1 MCEMV
6 RLWRETKGQQV
17 GISFIPLHTCISSQ
31 FQEPHTLNAA
41 LYGSPIGRLAKM
53 ASNRLAIGE
62 RKAKLCEIS
71 WIARN
76 RFWFAVAPIMYAVA
90 QNRHEKNDV
99 SRRRYAQQI

>member
-1 MCEMV
+1 MAVERDRQNV
-6 RLWRETKGQQV
+6 SRSAFL
-17 GISFIPLHTCISSQ
+17 LHHCSVDQ
-31 FQEPHTLNAA
+31 CHGLEFQKPHTRKAA
-41 LYGSPIGRLAKM
+41 LYGSPIGRLAM
-53 ASNRLAIGE
+53 IANSRLAIAE

-76 RFWFAVAPIMYAVA
+76 RFWFAVAPIIYAVA